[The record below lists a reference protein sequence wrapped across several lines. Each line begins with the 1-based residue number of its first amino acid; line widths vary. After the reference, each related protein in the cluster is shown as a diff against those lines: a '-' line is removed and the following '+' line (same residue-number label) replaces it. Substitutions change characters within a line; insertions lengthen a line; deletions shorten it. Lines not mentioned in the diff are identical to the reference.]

1 MLIISSIIIIGVAGL
16 IANAAYFAILKV
28 QPLREV
34 ASALTPEE
42 RLRRAY
48 RSAYFTHV
56 SLSNEAKNENGG
68 SAGAY

>member
-1 MLIISSIIIIGVAGL
+1 MLIISSIIIIGVTCL
-16 IANAAYFAILKV
+16 IANAAYFAIFKDKRL
-28 QPLREV
+28 QQV
-34 ASALTPEE
+34 ASVLTPEE

-48 RSAYFTHV
+48 RSAYFMHV